1 MFDRSVLVAS
11 NYNAW
16 PEAFNSQAYAFLDV
30 IRSVE
35 FADVVAPEAL
45 SFTKGRTLRPTFG
58 YLIGELAFRSV
69 SQLRRGMGLTRYST
83 MQPVRLKKDYDLFF
97 FMCQFPI
104 ELSALKRIHGWRE
117 RSGKAVAFVL
127 ETWSHK
133 LHTAKAELRLL
144 DDFDHVFVLN
154 AASIP
159 HLAKF
164 TSAPCSFLATASDCL
179 LGTPFPDPPERT
191 VDVFS
196 IGRRSPHAHDQLI
209 EMARASNSFL
219 YVYDTTRQG
228 IAINWAETRLLTA
241 SLIKRSKFFVA
252 YDHTVVDRGGISK
265 DFNERSISTRYFEGA
280 AGGAVMIGTAPACPE
295 FERLFDW
302 EDALIEIPAN
312 PENLSE
318 ILAGLSARPER
329 LQRISTVNAIQSLR
343 RHDWAHR
350 WDEVLKALGLSRT
363 KKMQQRLD
371 ELDELAY
378 LTENASGVAVA
389 C

>member
-1 MFDRSVLVAS
+1 M
-11 NYNAW
+11 
-16 PEAFNSQAYAFLDV
+16 
-30 IRSVE
+30 
-35 FADVVAPEAL
+35 
-45 SFTKGRTLRPTFG
+45 
-58 YLIGELAFRSV
+58 
-69 SQLRRGMGLTRYST
+69 
-83 MQPVRLKKDYDLFF
+83 
-97 FMCQFPI
+97 
-104 ELSALKRIHGWRE
+104 
-117 RSGKAVAFVL
+117 
-127 ETWSHK
+127 
-133 LHTAKAELRLL
+133 AK
-144 DDFDHVFVLN
+144 
-154 AASIP
+154 
-159 HLAKF
+159 
-164 TSAPCSFLATASDCL
+164 
-179 LGTPFPDPPERT
+179 
-191 VDVFS
+191 
-196 IGRRSPHAHDQLI
+196 
-209 EMARASNSFL
+209 ASNSFL

-228 IAINWAETRLLTA
+228 TAMSWAESRLLTA

-329 LQRISTVNAIQSLR
+329 LQRISTVNAVQSLR

-378 LTENASGVAVA
+378 LAENASGVAVA